1 MEQTIVRDATRSD
14 MQSVLDLI
22 VELAVYEK
30 EPDAVIVTVEDL
42 QRDGFGDN
50 QLFECFVAE
59 HEGKVVGFAIF
70 YVKYSTWKGPCIYLE
85 DLCVSESMRGKGIGA
100 LLFEKLIRESK
111 DRGYQR
117 MDWQVLD
124 WNEPAINFYKKYNA
138 ELDPEWLNGRFSA
151 EYLAN
156 Y

>member
-1 MEQTIVRDATRSD
+1 MAA
-14 MQSVLDLI
+14 VLDLI

-30 EPDAVIVTVEDL
+30 EPDAVIVTAEDL

-50 QLFECFVAE
+50 PLFECFVAE
-59 HEGKVVGFAIF
+59 YESKVVGFALI
-70 YVKYSTWKGPCIYLE
+70 YTKYSTWKGPCIYLE
-85 DLCVSESMRGKGIGA
+85 DLYVRESMRGKGIGA
-100 LLFEKLIRESK
+100 LLFEKVIQVSK
-111 DRGYQR
+111 ERGCQR

-151 EYLAN
+151 EDLAN
-156 Y
+156 M